1 MAVREPT
8 EQATIDIYDLD
19 PIPWSR
25 PRDQL
30 VAGSTREGSGRDT
43 GRTYWL
49 ATVRPDGRPHA
60 TAVGALWEDDRVYF
74 TSGPGTRK
82 SRNLAADP
90 RCTITVSLDDI
101 DLVIEGSARR
111 VTDPATLEKLAS
123 LYRDQGWPAEV
134 SGDALSAPYSAPSAE
149 RRHPGISTRS
159 SQSRPS
165 AWRRPSPAARCAGD
179 STARSAAAIAEPR
192 LSRIGLAGVVRS
204 K

>member
-1 MAVREPT
+1 MATREPT
-8 EQATIDIYDLD
+8 EQATIDIYDLE

-30 VAGSTREGSGRDT
+30 MAGSKREGSGRDT

-90 RCTITVSLDDI
+90 RCTITVSLDDV

-111 VTDPATLEKLAS
+111 VTDPATLEKLAA
-123 LYRDQGWPAEV
+123 LFRDQGWPAEV
-134 SGDALSAPYSAPSAE
+134 SGDALTAPYSAPSAGPAPWYLYE
-149 RRHPGISTRS
+149 VEPVTAFGVATTEPGGAMR
-159 SQSRPS
+159 
-165 AWRRPSPAARCAGD
+165 WRFDG
-179 STARSAAAIAEPR
+179 
-192 LSRIGLAGVVRS
+192 
-204 K
+204 

>member
-1 MAVREPT
+1 MATREPI

-25 PRDQL
+25 PRGQL
-30 VAGSTREGSGRDT
+30 EAGSNRPGSGRDT

-74 TSGPGTRK
+74 VSGPGTRK

-90 RCTITVSLDDI
+90 RCTITVSLDDV

-111 VTDPATLEKLAS
+111 VTDPATLETLAS
-123 LYRDQGWPAEV
+123 RYRDQGWPAEV
-134 SGDALSAPYSAPSAE
+134 SGDAFTAPYSAPSAGPPPWFLYE
-149 RRHPGISTRS
+149 VEPVTAFGVATTEPGGAMR
-159 SQSRPS
+159 
-165 AWRRPSPAARCAGD
+165 WRFSPG
-179 STARSAAAIAEPR
+179 T
-192 LSRIGLAGVVRS
+192 
-204 K
+204 